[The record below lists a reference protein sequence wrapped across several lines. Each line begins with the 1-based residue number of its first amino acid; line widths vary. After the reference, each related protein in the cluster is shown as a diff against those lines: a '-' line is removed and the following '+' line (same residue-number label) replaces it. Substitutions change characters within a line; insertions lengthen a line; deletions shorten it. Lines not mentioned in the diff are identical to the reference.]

1 MGGNPPTTRITSPE
15 REASLNA
22 LRHVVAD
29 FSVTMFKTM
38 FLQHAFPGSEHKAE
52 QGNDCYQPN
61 RFLF

>member
-1 MGGNPPTTRITSPE
+1 MGVSPPNTPITSPE
-15 REASLNA
+15 REDNLNA

-38 FLQHAFPGSEHKAE
+38 PTQHAFPGSEHKAE

-61 RFLF
+61 RFVF